1 MGQGKGA
8 VRGRRAVTI
17 LRGIWHWTGPIE
29 QAIKIAKDAGGNT
42 IISKAAYQEPIYS
55 DNLVRRGDF
64 PANARKV
71 RDAGLLLAA
80 EVYCMPGSALAEADA
95 LRWAVQEHGAA
106 SIVLNMEGPYEAE
119 PNGNNVKRL
128 VERFGGLVPIYAST
142 DFRGNRLSLS
152 YHKELAKYVAGWL
165 VMIYPKA
172 FYPNTPFGDLQM
184 AFDDAYWRWQKLG
197 PALPEPGR
205 NAPLL
210 PAIQTYGRMDY
221 EEVAGQ
227 IILAW
232 KWTTILGQKVHGT
245 SLYAAHD
252 CNDRAKWGARDAWEI
267 VDLALQP
274 GRPVMDVDKVV
285 TAVSKAAGDAAR
297 QVLTG

>member
-1 MGQGKGA
+1 
-8 VRGRRAVTI
+8 V
-17 LRGIWHWTGPIE
+17 
-29 QAIKIAKDAGGNT
+29 IALTKDIGGNT
-42 IISKAAYQEPIYS
+42 IILKAAYQEPIYS
-55 DNLVRRGDF
+55 NNLVRRADF
-64 PANARKV
+64 PVSAHKIRQ
-71 RDAGLLLAA
+71 AGLFLAA
-80 EVYCMPGSALAEADA
+80 EIYCMPSCALAEADA

-106 SIVLNMEGPYEAE
+106 SVALNMEGPYEAE
-119 PNGNNVKRL
+119 PNGNNVKQL
-128 VERFGGLVPIYAST
+128 IERFGGLAPIYAST
-142 DFRGNRLSLS
+142 DFRGNRLSLP

-197 PALPEPGR
+197 PTLPEPGR
-205 NAPLL
+205 SAPIL

-221 EEVAGQ
+221 EEIIGQ

-232 KWTTILGQKVHGT
+232 RWTTVLGQKIHGT

-274 GRPVMDVDKVV
+274 GRPAVNIDKV
-285 TAVSKAAGDAAR
+285 AMMVSKAAGDATR
-297 QVLTG
+297 QALGA